1 MYSNEGVASAL
12 LAGAVHHTVGYG
24 CSRQGGAQLG
34 IAGILRVPFL
44 GRAGLVET
52 HQQGQCHR
60 RRCRLR
66 RGRGVG
72 QVRVVQGNM
81 HRTGN
86 DVLLQRLCQCL
97 YARVGAPSKAIQGV
111 VEEGCRTAMSE
122 AQALVNVCVVRGASA
137 GQ

>member
-1 MYSNEGVASAL
+1 MYSNECVASAL
-12 LAGAVHHTVGYG
+12 LARAVHHTVGDG

-34 IAGILRVPFL
+34 IAGLLRVPFL

-60 RRCRLR
+60 LRCRLR

-97 YARVGAPSKAIQGV
+97 YARVGGAQQGNP
-111 VEEGCRTAMSE
+111 GSGG
-122 AQALVNVCVVRGASA
+122 RGLPH
-137 GQ
+137 GNE

>member
-1 MYSNEGVASAL
+1 MCLRCYFLYSNKGVAGAL
-12 LAGAVHHTVGYG
+12 LAGAVHHTVGDG

-34 IAGILRVPFL
+34 IASLLRVPFL

-66 RGRGVG
+66 RGRGVV

-81 HRTGN
+81 HRTGT
-86 DVLLQRLCQCL
+86 DVLLQRLCQRL
-97 YARVGAPSKAIQGV
+97 YARVGGAQQCNQGS
-111 VEEGCRTAMSE
+111 GG
-122 AQALVNVCVVRGASA
+122 RGLPH
-137 GQ
+137 GNE